1 MIRPKEYCSS
11 YRKALSSITT
21 STLSQN
27 GQTTIPAKVREF
39 LHIEPS
45 DKLVYHFEGNR
56 IFLEPAVASTEAL
69 YGVFKSGR
77 KPPTKQE
84 LLAARPKH
92 YATKYSR

>member
-1 MIRPKEYCSS
+1 MAKSKESWVT
-11 YRKALSSITT
+11 YRKILSYMTT

-39 LHIEPS
+39 LHIGPS
-45 DKLVYHFEGNR
+45 DKLVYQFEGNR

-77 KPPTKQE
+77 KPPTKEE
-84 LLAARPKH
+84 LLAARQKH
-92 YATKYSR
+92 YSAKYSR